1 MVVLSDAHAHAPAP
15 GRPTLTIDTDLPISS
30 TGTMGGPNKDAE
42 WKQDAQAGADPSV
55 LPEYTLLPASPAAGA
70 ASPPPPLPPR
80 SHPTPA
86 PTPSTPSEGKHI
98 LRAVARG
105 LAALV
110 LPPFILT
117 AAALAAAAAMLY
129 GCGKMLEGIGRGLA
143 AGPELLY
150 KGCVSR
156 KAKRVW
162 GALRGAG
169 PRDVET
175 GAIAI

>member
-1 MVVLSDAHAHAPAP
+1 
-15 GRPTLTIDTDLPISS
+15 
-30 TGTMGGPNKDAE
+30 MGSPNKDAE
-42 WKQDAQAGADPSV
+42 WKHDAQAGADPSV
-55 LPEYTLLPASPAAGA
+55 LPEYTLLPASPAGVAT
-70 ASPPPPLPPR
+70 ASHPPPPPPP
-80 SHPTPA
+80 HPHHASNLEPIDAPA
-86 PTPSTPSEGKHI
+86 RSEGKHI

-105 LAALV
+105 VAALV

-117 AAALAAAAAMLY
+117 AAAVAAAAAMLY

-156 KAKRVW
+156 RAKRVW
-162 GALRGAG
+162 GALRGTG
-169 PRDVET
+169 PQAVSRDVET